1 MKNVLAGICLLAVI
15 GAFIGLWGTM
25 GALEQDMITLAA
37 SVKRSA
43 VLIVVLVAAGLG
55 LWRLEREDDEQNQN
69 GYIPQ
74 P

>member
-1 MKNVLAGICLLAVI
+1 MKNVLAGICLVVII

-55 LWRLEREDDEQNQN
+55 LWRLERDEDAPVYDFR
-69 GYIPQ
+69 
-74 P
+74 

>member
-1 MKNVLAGICLLAVI
+1 MKNVLAVICFALIIV
-15 GAFIGLWGTM
+15 AFFGLVGTV

-55 LWRLEREDDEQNQN
+55 LWRLEREDCEAIN
-69 GYIPQ
+69 GEY
-74 P
+74 

>member
-1 MKNVLAGICLLAVI
+1 MKNVLALICLVAVI

-55 LWRLEREDDEQNQN
+55 LWRLEREDCEAIN
-69 GYIPQ
+69 GEY
-74 P
+74 

>member
-1 MKNVLAGICLLAVI
+1 MKNVLAVICFALIIV
-15 GAFIGLWGTM
+15 AFFGLVGTM

-55 LWRLEREDDEQNQN
+55 LWRLEREETYGMDKT
-69 GYIPQ
+69 
-74 P
+74 